1 LARTSLQCREC
12 KKEYETAFKY
22 VCDDCFGPL
31 DVKYDFPT
39 LTKDT
44 FSNREQTY
52 WRYFE
57 LLPIENKSNI
67 VSIGAGMTP
76 LTKAENLGK
85 KLGLNNLYIKND
97 SVNPTFS
104 FKDRP
109 AGVAISKAKELGLTA
124 VGCASTGNLAS
135 ATAAHAAAAGLP
147 CHVFAPSNIE
157 MAKIAQALS
166 YGANYIAVD
175 GTYDDAN
182 RIAAQIGDSTGNLAS
197 ATAAH
202 AAAAGLPCHVFA
214 PSNIEMAKIA
224 QALSYGAN
232 YIAVDGTYDD
242 ANRIAAQIGDSK
254 GIGVVN
260 INMRSHYVEGSK
272 TFSYEVA
279 EQLDW
284 QVPDQLIVPVGSGAM
299 LNAICKGFE
308 ELQTVSLLDDVSNM
322 HMIAAQPHGCAPI
335 VDAFKKNTK
344 EVIPVENPDTV
355 AKSLA
360 IGDPGD
366 GRYVLKRLEQYNGF
380 AEECNNQEILDAI
393 LLLAQ
398 TEGIFTEPAGGVS
411 ISILQKMV
419 EQGKIDKN
427 DKVVCYVTGNGLKA
441 TESIMQVLSKPTV
454 YKPNINEISAVVQ

>member
-1 LARTSLQCREC
+1 MARTSLQCREC
-12 KKEYETAFKY
+12 KKEYESTFKY
-22 VCDDCFGPL
+22 ICDDCFGPL

-39 LTKDT
+39 ITKDT
-44 FSNREQTY
+44 FSNREHTY

-76 LTKAENLGK
+76 LIKAE
-85 KLGLNNLYIKND
+85 KLGEKIGLKNLYIKND

-109 AGVAISKAKELGLTA
+109 AGVAVSKAKEFGLSA

-135 ATAAHAAAAGLP
+135 ATAAHAAKGGFA
-147 CHVFAPSNIE
+147 CHVFAPSDIE
-157 MAKIAQALS
+157 MAKI
-166 YGANYIAVD
+166 
-175 GTYDDAN
+175 T
-182 RIAAQIGDSTGNLAS
+182 
-197 ATAAH
+197 
-202 AAAAGLPCHVFA
+202 
-214 PSNIEMAKIA
+214 

-254 GIGVVN
+254 GIGIVN
-260 INMRSHYVEGSK
+260 INMRSYYVEGSK
-272 TFSYEVA
+272 TLAFEVA

-308 ELQTVSLLDDVSNM
+308 ELQQVSLLNNIDNM

-335 VDAFKKNTK
+335 VDAFKKNSTD
-344 EVIPVENPDTV
+344 VIPVEYPDTV

-366 GRYVLKRLEQYNGF
+366 GRYVLKRLKQYNGF
-380 AEECNNQEILDAI
+380 AEECNDQEILDAI
-393 LLLAQ
+393 LLLAR

-411 ISILQKMV
+411 LAVLQKMI

-427 DKVVCYVTGNGLKA
+427 DKVVCYITGNGLKA
-441 TESIMQVLSKPTV
+441 TESIMTVLQKPKV
-454 YKPNINEISAVVQ
+454 MKADIAEISAVVN

>member
-1 LARTSLQCREC
+1 MSRISLECREC
-12 KKEYETAFKY
+12 KKEYESTFKY
-22 VCDDCFGPL
+22 ICEECFGPL

-39 LTKDT
+39 ISKDT
-44 FSNREQTY
+44 FVNREHTY

-67 VSIGAGMTP
+67 ISIEAGMTP
-76 LTKAENLGK
+76 LIKAEKLGK
-85 KLGLNNLYIKND
+85 ELGLNNLYIKND

-109 AGVAISKAKELGLTA
+109 AGIAVSKAKEFDLSA
-124 VGCASTGNLAS
+124 VGCASTGNLAA
-135 ATAAHAAAAGLP
+135 ATAAHAAKGGFP
-147 CHVFAPSNIE
+147 CYVFAPSDLE
-157 MAKIAQALS
+157 HAKIAQALS
-166 YGANYIAVD
+166 YGA
-175 GTYDDAN
+175 
-182 RIAAQIGDSTGNLAS
+182 
-197 ATAAH
+197 
-202 AAAAGLPCHVFA
+202 
-214 PSNIEMAKIA
+214 K
-224 QALSYGAN
+224 

-254 GIGVVN
+254 GIGIVN
-260 INMRSHYVEGSK
+260 INMRSYYVEGSK
-272 TFSYEVA
+272 TLAYEVA

-284 QVPDQLIVPVGSGAM
+284 EVPDQLIVPVGSGAM

-308 ELQTVSLLDDVSNM
+308 ELQSVSLLGDVSSL

-335 VDAFKKNTK
+335 VDAFKKNSN

-366 GRYVLKRLEQYNGF
+366 GRYVLKRLQQYNGL
-380 AEECNNQEILDAI
+380 AEESNNKEILDAI

-411 ISILQKMV
+411 VAVLKKLV
-419 EQGKIDKN
+419 EDGKIDKN
-427 DKVVCYVTGNGLKA
+427 EKTICYVTGNGLKA
-441 TESIMQVLSKPTV
+441 TESLLEVLPKPEVMQADVSK
-454 YKPNINEISAVVQ
+454 ISPMVR